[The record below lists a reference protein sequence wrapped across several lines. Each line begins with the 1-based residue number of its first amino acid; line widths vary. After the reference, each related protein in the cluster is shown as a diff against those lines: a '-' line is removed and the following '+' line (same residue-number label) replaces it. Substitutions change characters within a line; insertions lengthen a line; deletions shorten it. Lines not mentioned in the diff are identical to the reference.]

1 MKKFLFLLL
10 ICFLIPFN
18 IKGESI
24 DLAPNA
30 TSAIII
36 EASTGTVI
44 YSKNEHEK
52 LAPASMTK
60 MMGLL
65 LIMEQIDK
73 GNLKWDEMITASSNA
88 SSMGGSQIFLETGE
102 QMSVEDLVKGI
113 SISSGND
120 AMVAMAERIAGTE
133 AAFVELMNK
142 KASELGLKNTNFKN
156 STGLDDEN
164 HYSSANDMALIAKEL
179 VKHEKILEFS
189 GTYEDYIREGT
200 DKSFWLVNTNRL
212 VRFYQGVD
220 GLKTGYTST
229 AGYCLTATAMKNN
242 MRLITVVMNE
252 PDSTTRNNETT
263 SMLDYGFNTY
273 GMEQLLNK
281 DNVLGKIKVDLGEK
295 GFYLTNGSAGSIM
308 DLDPQSISDNSCN
321 FEFLSDVTG
330 QTKIMD
336 MDYKYI
342 QLPYSDRRF
351 YGMSKFNKFEY
362 GYAITTH
369 LSQGSQ
375 YPKVLFIDEKFG
387 SLDDRK
393 KMRYTAITRA
403 MESITILTAGSKY

>member
-1 MKKFLFLLL
+1 MKKFLLLS
-10 ICFLIPFN
+10 IIFMFVPIT
-18 IKGESI
+18 IKAETV

-44 YSKNEHEK
+44 YNKNEHEK

-65 LIMEQIDK
+65 LIMEQIEK
-73 GNLKWDEMITASSNA
+73 GNLKWDEKVTASANA

-102 QMSVEDLVKGI
+102 QMTVEELVKGI
-113 SISSGND
+113 SIASGND

-133 AAFVELMNK
+133 EAFVELMNK

-156 STGLDDEN
+156 CTGLDAEN

-179 VKHEKILEFS
+179 VKHDKILEFS

-200 DKSFWLVNTNRL
+200 DKSFWLVNTNKL

-220 GLKTGYTST
+220 GLKTGYTTT
-229 AGYCLTATAMKNN
+229 AGYCLTATAKKDG
-242 MRLITVVMNE
+242 MRIITVVMNE
-252 PDSTTRNNETT
+252 PDSATRNSETT
-263 SMLDYGFNTY
+263 AMLDYGFNMY

-295 GFYLTNGSAGSIM
+295 EYVEVVPKEEVNILNNKNSNKRNVTYNVELNNVKAPIAVGDTVGKINVIENNKTIM
-308 DLDPQSISDNSCN
+308 TV
-321 FEFLSDVTG
+321 DVTV
-330 QTKIMD
+330 KEDID
-336 MDYKYI
+336 KANI
-342 QLPYSDRRF
+342 
-351 YGMSKFNKFEY
+351 
-362 GYAITTH
+362 
-369 LSQGSQ
+369 
-375 YPKVLFIDEKFG
+375 FISYLRNLKDIVSG
-387 SLDDRK
+387 N
-393 KMRYTAITRA
+393 I
-403 MESITILTAGSKY
+403 

>member
-113 SISSGND
+113 SIASGND

-295 GFYLTNGSAGSIM
+295 EYVEVVPKEEVNILNNKNSNKRNVTYNVELNNVKAPIQVGDTIGKINVIENNKTIM
-308 DLDPQSISDNSCN
+308 TV
-321 FEFLSDVTG
+321 DVTV
-330 QTKIMD
+330 KENID
-336 MDYKYI
+336 
-342 QLPYSDRRF
+342 
-351 YGMSKFNKFEY
+351 
-362 GYAITTH
+362 
-369 LSQGSQ
+369 
-375 YPKVLFIDEKFG
+375 KVNLFVSYLRNLKDIVSG
-387 SLDDRK
+387 N
-393 KMRYTAITRA
+393 I
-403 MESITILTAGSKY
+403 

>member
-1 MKKFLFLLL
+1 MKKFLLLS
-10 ICFLIPFN
+10 IIFMFVPIT
-18 IKGESI
+18 IKAETV

-44 YSKNEHEK
+44 YNKNEHEK

-65 LIMEQIDK
+65 LIMEQIEK
-73 GNLKWDEMITASSNA
+73 GNLKWDEKVTASANA

-102 QMSVEDLVKGI
+102 QMTVEELVKGI
-113 SISSGND
+113 SIASGND

-133 AAFVELMNK
+133 EAFVELMNK

-156 STGLDDEN
+156 CTGLDAEN

-179 VKHEKILEFS
+179 VKHDKILEFS

-200 DKSFWLVNTNRL
+200 DKSFWLVNTNKL

-220 GLKTGYTST
+220 GLKTGYTTT
-229 AGYCLTATAMKNN
+229 AGYCLTATAKKDG
-242 MRLITVVMNE
+242 MRIITVVMNE
-252 PDSTTRNNETT
+252 PDSATRNSETT
-263 SMLDYGFNTY
+263 AMLDYGFNMY

-295 GFYLTNGSAGSIM
+295 EYVEVVPKEEVNILNNKNSNKRNVTYKVELNDVKAPIAVGDKVGKINVIENNKTIM
-308 DLDPQSISDNSCN
+308 TV
-321 FEFLSDVTG
+321 DVTV
-330 QTKIMD
+330 KEDID
-336 MDYKYI
+336 KANI
-342 QLPYSDRRF
+342 
-351 YGMSKFNKFEY
+351 
-362 GYAITTH
+362 
-369 LSQGSQ
+369 
-375 YPKVLFIDEKFG
+375 FISYLRNLKDIVSG
-387 SLDDRK
+387 N
-393 KMRYTAITRA
+393 I
-403 MESITILTAGSKY
+403 

>member
-1 MKKFLFLLL
+1 MKKFLLLLLLLLFLL
-10 ICFLIPFN
+10 IPIN
-18 IKGESI
+18 ITAESI

-44 YSKNEHEK
+44 YNKNEHEK

-65 LIMEQIDK
+65 LIMEQIEK
-73 GNLKWDEMITASSNA
+73 GNLKWDEMVTASSNA

-102 QMSVEDLVKGI
+102 QMTVEELVKGI
-113 SISSGND
+113 SIASGND
-120 AMVAMAERIAGTE
+120 AMVAMAEKIAGTE
-133 AAFVELMNK
+133 EAFVELMNK

-156 STGLDDEN
+156 CTGLDAEN
-164 HYSSANDMALIAKEL
+164 HYSSANDMAIIAKEL
-179 VKHEKILEFS
+179 VKHDKILEFS

-200 DKSFWLVNTNRL
+200 DKSFWLVNTNKL

-229 AGYCLTATAMKNN
+229 AGYCLTATAKRNG

-263 SMLDYGFNTY
+263 SMLDYGFNAY

-281 DNVLGKIKVDLGEK
+281 DNVLGKIKVDLGKEEYVEVVPK
-295 GFYLTNGSAGSIM
+295 EDINILNNKTNDKRNVSYNISLNNVKAPIKVGDIVGKINVIENNKTIM
-308 DLDPQSISDNSCN
+308 TI
-321 FEFLSDVTG
+321 DVTV
-330 QTKIMD
+330 KEDI
-336 MDYKYI
+336 
-342 QLPYSDRRF
+342 
-351 YGMSKFNKFEY
+351 NK
-362 GYAITTH
+362 ANI
-369 LSQGSQ
+369 
-375 YPKVLFIDEKFG
+375 FISYLRNLKDIVSG
-387 SLDDRK
+387 N
-393 KMRYTAITRA
+393 I
-403 MESITILTAGSKY
+403 

>member
-1 MKKFLFLLL
+1 MKKFLLLS
-10 ICFLIPFN
+10 IIFMFVPIT
-18 IKGESI
+18 IKAETV

-44 YSKNEHEK
+44 YNKNEHEK

-65 LIMEQIDK
+65 LIMEQIEK
-73 GNLKWDEMITASSNA
+73 GNLKWDEKVTASANA

-102 QMSVEDLVKGI
+102 QMTVEELVKGI
-113 SISSGND
+113 SIASGND

-133 AAFVELMNK
+133 EAFVELMNK

-156 STGLDDEN
+156 CTGLDVEN

-179 VKHEKILEFS
+179 VKYDKILEFS

-200 DKSFWLVNTNRL
+200 DKSFWLVNTNKL

-220 GLKTGYTST
+220 GLKTGYTTT
-229 AGYCLTATAMKNN
+229 AGYCLTATAKKDG
-242 MRLITVVMNE
+242 MRIITVVMNE
-252 PDSTTRNNETT
+252 PDSATRNSETT
-263 SMLDYGFNTY
+263 AMLDYGFNMY

-295 GFYLTNGSAGSIM
+295 EYVEVVPKEEVNILNNKNSNKRNITYKVELNDVKAPIAIGDTVGKINVIENDKTIM
-308 DLDPQSISDNSCN
+308 TV
-321 FEFLSDVTG
+321 DVTV
-330 QTKIMD
+330 KENID
-336 MDYKYI
+336 KANI
-342 QLPYSDRRF
+342 
-351 YGMSKFNKFEY
+351 
-362 GYAITTH
+362 
-369 LSQGSQ
+369 
-375 YPKVLFIDEKFG
+375 FISYLRNLKDIVSG
-387 SLDDRK
+387 N
-393 KMRYTAITRA
+393 I
-403 MESITILTAGSKY
+403 

>member
-1 MKKFLFLLL
+1 MKKLLLLLLFLL
-10 ICFLIPFN
+10 IPIN
-18 IKGESI
+18 ITAESI

-44 YSKNEHEK
+44 YNKNEHEK

-65 LIMEQIDK
+65 LIMEQIEK
-73 GNLKWDEMITASSNA
+73 GNLKWDEMVTASSNA

-102 QMSVEDLVKGI
+102 QMTVEELVKGI
-113 SISSGND
+113 SIASGND
-120 AMVAMAERIAGTE
+120 AMVAMAEKIAGTE
-133 AAFVELMNK
+133 EAFVELMNK

-156 STGLDDEN
+156 CTGLDAEN
-164 HYSSANDMALIAKEL
+164 HYSSANDMAIIAKEL
-179 VKHEKILEFS
+179 VKHDKILEFS

-200 DKSFWLVNTNRL
+200 DKSFWLVNTNKL

-229 AGYCLTATAMKNN
+229 AGYCLTATAKRNG

-252 PDSTTRNNETT
+252 PDSTTRNSETT
-263 SMLDYGFNTY
+263 AMLDYGFNMY

-295 GFYLTNGSAGSIM
+295 EYVEVVPKEEVNILNNKTNDKRNVSYNISLNNVKAPIKVGDIVGKINVIENNKTIM
-308 DLDPQSISDNSCN
+308 TI
-321 FEFLSDVTG
+321 DVTV
-330 QTKIMD
+330 KEDI
-336 MDYKYI
+336 
-342 QLPYSDRRF
+342 
-351 YGMSKFNKFEY
+351 NK
-362 GYAITTH
+362 ANI
-369 LSQGSQ
+369 
-375 YPKVLFIDEKFG
+375 FISYLRNLKDIVSG
-387 SLDDRK
+387 N
-393 KMRYTAITRA
+393 I
-403 MESITILTAGSKY
+403 

>member
-1 MKKFLFLLL
+1 MKKVLLLLLFLL
-10 ICFLIPFN
+10 IPIN
-18 IKGESI
+18 ITAESI

-44 YSKNEHEK
+44 YNKNEHEK

-65 LIMEQIDK
+65 LIMEQIEK
-73 GNLKWDEMITASSNA
+73 GNLKWDEMVTASSNA

-102 QMSVEDLVKGI
+102 QMTVEELVKGI
-113 SISSGND
+113 SIASGND
-120 AMVAMAERIAGTE
+120 AMVAMAEKIAGTE
-133 AAFVELMNK
+133 EAFVELMNK

-156 STGLDDEN
+156 CTGLDAEN

-179 VKHEKILEFS
+179 VKHDKILEFS

-200 DKSFWLVNTNRL
+200 DKSFWLVNTNKL

-229 AGYCLTATAMKNN
+229 AGYCLTATAKRNG

-252 PDSTTRNNETT
+252 PDSTTRNSETT
-263 SMLDYGFNTY
+263 AMLDYGFNMY

-295 GFYLTNGSAGSIM
+295 EYVEVVPKEDINILNNKTNDKRNVSYNISLNNVKAPIKVGDIVGKINVIENNKTIM
-308 DLDPQSISDNSCN
+308 TI
-321 FEFLSDVTG
+321 DVTV
-330 QTKIMD
+330 KEDI
-336 MDYKYI
+336 
-342 QLPYSDRRF
+342 
-351 YGMSKFNKFEY
+351 NK
-362 GYAITTH
+362 ANI
-369 LSQGSQ
+369 
-375 YPKVLFIDEKFG
+375 FISYLRNLKDIVSG
-387 SLDDRK
+387 N
-393 KMRYTAITRA
+393 I
-403 MESITILTAGSKY
+403 

>member
-1 MKKFLFLLL
+1 MKKFLLLLLFLL
-10 ICFLIPFN
+10 IPIN
-18 IKGESI
+18 ITAESI

-44 YSKNEHEK
+44 YNKNEHEK

-65 LIMEQIDK
+65 LIMEQIEK
-73 GNLKWDEMITASSNA
+73 GNLKWDEMVTASSNA

-102 QMSVEDLVKGI
+102 QMTVEELVKGI
-113 SISSGND
+113 SIASGND
-120 AMVAMAERIAGTE
+120 AMVAMAEKIAGTE
-133 AAFVELMNK
+133 EAFVELMNK

-156 STGLDDEN
+156 CTGLDAEN

-179 VKHEKILEFS
+179 VKHDKILEFS

-200 DKSFWLVNTNRL
+200 DKSFWLVNTNKL

-229 AGYCLTATAMKNN
+229 AGYCLTATAKRNG

-252 PDSTTRNNETT
+252 PDSTTRNSETT
-263 SMLDYGFNTY
+263 AMLDYGFNMY

-295 GFYLTNGSAGSIM
+295 EYVEVVPKEEVNILNNKTNDKRNVSYNISLNNVKAPIKVGDIVGKINVIENNKTIM
-308 DLDPQSISDNSCN
+308 TI
-321 FEFLSDVTG
+321 DVTV
-330 QTKIMD
+330 KEDI
-336 MDYKYI
+336 
-342 QLPYSDRRF
+342 
-351 YGMSKFNKFEY
+351 NK
-362 GYAITTH
+362 ANI
-369 LSQGSQ
+369 
-375 YPKVLFIDEKFG
+375 FISYLRNLKDIVSG
-387 SLDDRK
+387 N
-393 KMRYTAITRA
+393 I
-403 MESITILTAGSKY
+403 

>member
-1 MKKFLFLLL
+1 MKKLLLLLFLL
-10 ICFLIPFN
+10 IPIN
-18 IKGESI
+18 ITAESI

-44 YSKNEHEK
+44 YNKNEHEK

-65 LIMEQIDK
+65 LIMEQIEK
-73 GNLKWDEMITASSNA
+73 GNLKWDEMVTASSNA

-102 QMSVEDLVKGI
+102 QMTVEELVKGI
-113 SISSGND
+113 SIASGND
-120 AMVAMAERIAGTE
+120 AMVAMAEKIAGTE
-133 AAFVELMNK
+133 EAFVELMNK

-156 STGLDDEN
+156 CTGLDAEN
-164 HYSSANDMALIAKEL
+164 HYSSANDMAIIAKEL
-179 VKHEKILEFS
+179 VKHDKILEFS

-200 DKSFWLVNTNRL
+200 DKSFWLVNTNKL

-229 AGYCLTATAMKNN
+229 AGYCLTATAKRNG

-263 SMLDYGFNTY
+263 SMLDYGFNAY

-295 GFYLTNGSAGSIM
+295 EYVEVVPKEDINILNNKTNDKRNVSYNISLNNVKAPIKVGDIVGKINVIENNKTIM
-308 DLDPQSISDNSCN
+308 TI
-321 FEFLSDVTG
+321 DVTV
-330 QTKIMD
+330 KEDI
-336 MDYKYI
+336 
-342 QLPYSDRRF
+342 
-351 YGMSKFNKFEY
+351 NK
-362 GYAITTH
+362 ANI
-369 LSQGSQ
+369 
-375 YPKVLFIDEKFG
+375 FISYLRNLKDIVSG
-387 SLDDRK
+387 N
-393 KMRYTAITRA
+393 I
-403 MESITILTAGSKY
+403 